1 MHVAGCTSVRV
12 RVGRGEN
19 RRTRRADPCK
29 ALHEGP
35 LDRQCI
41 PTLYSVSCIH
51 AFVGRG
57 VIID

>member
-1 MHVAGCTSVRV
+1 MHGAGCASVRV

-41 PTLYSVSCIH
+41 PTLYSVSVYTH
-51 AFVGRG
+51 ALVEE
-57 VIID
+57 